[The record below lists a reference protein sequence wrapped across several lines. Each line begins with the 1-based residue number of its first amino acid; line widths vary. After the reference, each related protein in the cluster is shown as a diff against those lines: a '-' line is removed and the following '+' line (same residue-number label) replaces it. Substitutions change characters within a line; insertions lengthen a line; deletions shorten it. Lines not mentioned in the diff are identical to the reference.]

1 MEPEYGKCLLEW
13 SIVQVQKSFLLVFCF
28 FPSASSFSALKLPES
43 PKLFSLWWEMKENT
57 LARCCRFNSRCQPV
71 TCFLRLL
78 DKSVAHA
85 CSLSFT
91 RSKVFLHFD
100 PSFQWVRLHRTR
112 SFSDWD
118 TNIHTLKHVTCI
130 VCTELCKGLAAV
142 VHSLSRPCCQVAA
155 Y

>member
-13 SIVQVQKSFLLVFCF
+13 SIAGTEIFFLSFSF

-43 PKLFSLWWEMKENT
+43 PELFNLWWEMKQNT
-57 LARCCRFNSRCQPV
+57 LARCCRFNLRCQPV
-71 TCFLRLL
+71 TCFVRLL

-85 CSLSFT
+85 SF
-91 RSKVFLHFD
+91 
-100 PSFQWVRLHRTR
+100 PSHDQRFSSHSDFSFHWIRLHRTR

-118 TNIHTLKHVTCI
+118 TNIHTLKHLTCI

-142 VHSLSRPCCQVAA
+142 VHSLSHSRCQVTAF
-155 Y
+155 